1 MRKIYYPFILLLLM
15 TACTNNNNVQ
25 EKNADVMPQG
35 VSVKDS
41 HLNMA
46 DRTDYTNEQRADYL
60 AKLASDIPNVYNATA
75 VVLGNIAVVGI
86 DVDKNMDRSKVG
98 TIKYSV
104 AESLKHDPLG
114 AGALV
119 VAGPDITS
127 RLRGVQSD
135 IAAGRPIQG
144 IMDELSDI
152 VGRLMPEIPQVED
165 GRNPQEATEKPKRE
179 MDQHEDQELEKV
191 QEEQSNHHK

>member
-15 TACTNNNNVQ
+15 TACTNNNNAQ

-86 DVDKNMDRSKVG
+86 DVDKNMD
-98 TIKYSV
+98 
-104 AESLKHDPLG
+104 
-114 AGALV
+114 
-119 VAGPDITS
+119 
-127 RLRGVQSD
+127 
-135 IAAGRPIQG
+135 
-144 IMDELSDI
+144 
-152 VGRLMPEIPQVED
+152 QV
-165 GRNPQEATEKPKRE
+165 
-179 MDQHEDQELEKV
+179 
-191 QEEQSNHHK
+191 